1 MNSSVELQVISKI
14 ILSDD
19 VNEVETL
26 CSYDESYY
34 AVCKPHIEFILNHK
48 EKYGKVPDEFT
59 FVAEFPNIELVPV
72 SESLQFLEDGLRKN
86 KQRILFLETYNK
98 LADLG
103 SGDIVDAWRYLE
115 KQCDKAEMLN
125 TVKPMDI
132 VKDAEKRADEIV
144 DFNKQKR
151 IPTGFKEID
160 KVMYGGLSTVEELML
175 IIARTNTGKAQPLW
189 SKVLTPTGWKSMRDI
204 KLGDTVVGKN
214 NDNGRVVE
222 IFPQGMKDYYKVNF
236 SDGTYVECC
245 DDHLWEVLDR
255 SGRRRDSKTYE
266 QFQVLTTRELRESLG
281 KKYSVDISTPIEFD
295 VPFDRDN
302 ELDGYLLGVI
312 LGDGCL
318 RKNTIMIT
326 NGDKEIWDRITPVV
340 DSYDCQFTGKSHNSI
355 TGKVFGNNFVR
366 RKVVEY
372 GLMDKLSVDKHI
384 PKQFFTAPIDVRLS
398 LLAGLMDTDG
408 WAIPNSPR
416 WEFCTASRQLAD
428 DFVELTRSLGVY
440 TKMHEERP
448 SWYTKNGQKVQGH
461 GKIVI
466 SCRSLFNP
474 FYLSR
479 KANLYQFRENVVNR
493 SALRRNC
500 KMIKSIELVGQT
512 ECQCLLLDNASH
524 TYITDNYTVTHNTWV
539 TTKMM
544 ESAQRNGFP
553 VLYYSPEMQSSF
565 IGTRFDTWRG
575 HFKNSDLHKGNYS
588 EDYKQYLKTLVSEET
603 GAIVVEDKDM
613 PEGRTTVRGLE
624 QLVKKNKIKLLIID
638 GLSYISSDGG
648 KNDTDVVRYK
658 NICSDLFR
666 LSKTYGCAVVVSVQA
681 NRATKE
687 NNDDKGEPFPTIY
700 NIEGSDHPARI
711 ATQVFALRQI
721 HDTHTMEIRLEKSRN
736 AKNDKP
742 VFSYV
747 WDPNTGTTSLIA
759 DNDNDVSSS
768 SEFHTPVITPNT
780 KVEITENAVDVDYDE
795 DIVF

>member
-98 LADLG
+98 LAELG

-125 TVKPMDI
+125 TMKPMDI
-132 VKDAEKRADEIV
+132 VKDAEKRADEIIE
-144 DFNKQKR
+144 FNKQRR
-151 IPTGFKEID
+151 IPTGFKEHD
-160 KVMYGGLSTVEELML
+160 KAMYGGLSTVEELLL
-175 IIARTNTGKAQPLW
+175 IIARTNTGK
-189 SKVLTPTGWKSMRDI
+189 
-204 KLGDTVVGKN
+204 
-214 NDNGRVVE
+214 
-222 IFPQGMKDYYKVNF
+222 
-236 SDGTYVECC
+236 
-245 DDHLWEVLDR
+245 
-255 SGRRRDSKTYE
+255 
-266 QFQVLTTRELRESLG
+266 
-281 KKYSVDISTPIEFD
+281 
-295 VPFDRDN
+295 
-302 ELDGYLLGVI
+302 
-312 LGDGCL
+312 
-318 RKNTIMIT
+318 
-326 NGDKEIWDRITPVV
+326 
-340 DSYDCQFTGKSHNSI
+340 
-355 TGKVFGNNFVR
+355 
-366 RKVVEY
+366 
-372 GLMDKLSVDKHI
+372 
-384 PKQFFTAPIDVRLS
+384 
-398 LLAGLMDTDG
+398 
-408 WAIPNSPR
+408 
-416 WEFCTASRQLAD
+416 
-428 DFVELTRSLGVY
+428 
-440 TKMHEERP
+440 
-448 SWYTKNGQKVQGH
+448 SWL
-461 GKIVI
+461 
-466 SCRSLFNP
+466 C
-474 FYLSR
+474 
-479 KANLYQFRENVVNR
+479 
-493 SALRRNC
+493 
-500 KMIKSIELVGQT
+500 
-512 ECQCLLLDNASH
+512 
-524 TYITDNYTVTHNTWV
+524 
-539 TTKMM
+539 TKMM

-588 EDYKQYLKTLVSEET
+588 EDYKQYLKTLVGEET

-613 PEGRTTVRGLE
+613 SEGRTTVRGLE

-658 NICSDLFR
+658 NICNDLFR

-711 ATQVFALRQI
+711 ATQVFSLRQI

-736 AKNDKP
+736 AKNDRP